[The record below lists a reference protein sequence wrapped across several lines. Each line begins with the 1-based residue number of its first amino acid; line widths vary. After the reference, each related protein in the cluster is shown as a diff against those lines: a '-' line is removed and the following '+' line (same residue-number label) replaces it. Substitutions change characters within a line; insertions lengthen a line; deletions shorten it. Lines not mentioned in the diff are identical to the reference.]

1 MKMKDM
7 SERVAIVTGAS
18 SGIGAA
24 IARRFS
30 EAGIKT
36 VLAARSADKLEDVA
50 AAIRGAGGTALACAT
65 DITQEA
71 QVIRLF
77 EEAMAAY
84 GRLDLLVNNAGLADH
99 IPTVDLTLAE
109 WQRSIDVMLTG
120 PFLCGREAMRVMAK
134 QKRGRIINIGSV
146 SSRRPRRHTI
156 GYAAAKF
163 GLHGITQSMALDG
176 REHGIT
182 VSIIDPGVTESHL
195 AGTGPRPTRPPTQMM
210 KAEEIAEI
218 ALLIAR
224 LPDETNLME
233 AFVLPIGMPF
243 LDRA

>member
-1 MKMKDM
+1 MNDI
-7 SERVAIVTGAS
+7 SGRVAVITGAS

-24 IARRFS
+24 ISRAFAA
-30 EAGIKT
+30 AGVKT
-36 VLAARSADKLEDVA
+36 VLAARSADKLSAVAEDIEA
-50 AAIRGAGGTALACAT
+50 RGGTALVCRT
-65 DITQEA
+65 DVTSEA
-71 QVIRLF
+71 QVVALF
-77 EEAMAAY
+77 KRSMAAY
-84 GRLDLLVNNAGLADH
+84 GRVDILINNAGLADH
-99 IPTVDLTLAE
+99 IPTVELSLAD
-109 WQRSIDVMLTG
+109 WQRSIDTMLTG
-120 PFLCGREAMRVMAK
+120 PFLCGREAMRIMMK
-134 QKRGRIINIGSV
+134 QQRGRIINIGSV
-146 SSRRPRRHTI
+146 SSRRPRPNTI

-195 AGTGPRPTRPPTQMM
+195 ASSPTAPKRPPTQMM

-243 LDRA
+243 LGRG

>member
-1 MKMKDM
+1 MKEM

-18 SGIGAA
+18 SGIGEA
-24 IARRFS
+24 IARGFAA
-30 EAGIKT
+30 AGIKT
-36 VLAARSADKLEDVA
+36 VLAARSADKLAAIA
-50 AAIRGAGGTALACAT
+50 AAIAAKGGTAFACPT
-65 DITQEA
+65 DVTQEP
-71 QVIRLF
+71 QVLRLF
-77 EEAMAAY
+77 ETVMAAY
-84 GRLDLLVNNAGLADH
+84 GRVDILVNNAGIADH
-99 IPTVDLTLAE
+99 IPTVDLTLPQ

-120 PFLCGREAMRVMAK
+120 PFLCGREAMRVMMK

-146 SSRRPRRHTI
+146 SSRRPRPNTI

-195 AGTGPRPTRPPTQMM
+195 AGGSARPVRPATQMM

-218 ALLIAR
+218 VLLIAR

-243 LDRA
+243 LGRA